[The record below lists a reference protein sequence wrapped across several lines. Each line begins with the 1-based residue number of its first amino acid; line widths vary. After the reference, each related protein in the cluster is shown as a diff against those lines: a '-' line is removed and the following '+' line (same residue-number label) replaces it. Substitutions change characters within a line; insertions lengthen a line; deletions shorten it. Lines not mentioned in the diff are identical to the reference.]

1 MGSMAAMFQRKCLN
15 RGKAIGSGAAVMDK
29 SPCSPLSNNLN
40 FNEGKYFTGV
50 FRSLWKSFNKT
61 PKFDYI
67 FGAVAQLGERSVRN
81 AEVEGSTP
89 FGSTKSRKYWSC
101 WMGR

>member
-1 MGSMAAMFQRKCLN
+1 MG
-15 RGKAIGSGAAVMDK
+15 K
-29 SPCSPLSNNLN
+29 SPCSPPSKNLI
-40 FNEGKYFTGV
+40 FKGQEFFTGV
-50 FRSLWKSFNKT
+50 FRSLWNPFNKT

-89 FGSTKSRKYWSC
+89 FGSTISREYWSC

>member
-1 MGSMAAMFQRKCLN
+1 MGSMAAMFQRRCLN
-15 RGKAIGSGAAVMDK
+15 RGKDIGSEAAVMDK

-40 FNEGKYFTGV
+40 FNEGKYFTGMV
-50 FRSLWKSFNKT
+50 RSLWKSFNKT

-89 FGSTKSRKYWSC
+89 FGSTI
-101 WMGR
+101 